1 MKLMLPVFDSYLM
14 CKIYFHQLT
23 FKLLWRLAKYLTS
36 MKMKDLNDRVH
47 TSTPKILVN
56 GAGITGCTLALYLA
70 QKGHKVE
77 VFEKRDNLIN
87 SYESKRRT
95 VGMSL
100 SERGIFTLKDLGI
113 FDDYTSTLAPVYGR
127 AVHLKDG
134 NNYFQEYGK
143 LKEVV
148 YTINRK
154 DYNNFLIDK
163 CTETGLVTF
172 NFNHSLD
179 AVNFSA
185 KNVLFNA
192 ATPSKRIESYDYLFG
207 ADGVFSPVRSQ
218 LQRQELV
225 ESTIEDMGIYFKEI
239 YIPPINGEYA
249 LDPNYCHFW
258 NVSDILFAAFP
269 DGRKGFNGTLFYPKN
284 CEFDK
289 LKDSYEQFKYIE
301 QNSHFLDCIDP
312 EYFLEQFAE
321 NPVSE
326 IFGNNCEQW
335 NYQDSVLLL
344 GDSCHAMPP
353 FYGMG
358 MNTCMETV
366 RLFSE
371 LIDAQNGD
379 ISESILKFTSLRKP
393 DADSMVKM
401 AKINYHNL
409 KSCSNQDYDL
419 KWKKEKEIMMNN
431 DDYESEYFKI
441 AFTNKQFRNIIQEQY
456 KNTPVSI

>member
-1 MKLMLPVFDSYLM
+1 
-14 CKIYFHQLT
+14 
-23 FKLLWRLAKYLTS
+23 
-36 MKMKDLNDRVH
+36 MKDLKDSLH
-47 TSTPKILVN
+47 KTTPKIIIN

-70 QKGHKVE
+70 KKGHKVE
-77 VFEKRDNLIN
+77 VFEKRDNQKN
-87 SYESKRRT
+87 SFESKRRT

-100 SERGIFTLKDLGI
+100 SERGIYTLKDLGI
-113 FDDYTSTLAPVYGR
+113 FYDYNSTLAPVYGR

-192 ATPSKRIESYDYLFG
+192 TSKSKKIVNYDYLFG

-218 LQRQELV
+218 MQRQNLV
-225 ESTIEDMGIYFKEI
+225 YSEVEEMGIFFKEI
-239 YIPPINGEYA
+239 YIPPKNGDYV

-258 NVSDILFAAFP
+258 NVSELLFAAFP
-269 DGRKGFNGTLFYPKN
+269 DGKNGFNGTLFYPKN
-284 CEFDK
+284 CEFDL
-289 LKDSYEQFKYIE
+289 LKDSYEQFNFIKK
-301 QNSHFLDCIDP
+301 NCHFLNCMEP
-312 EYFLEQFAE
+312 GYFLEQFVG

-344 GDSCHAMPP
+344 GDACHAMPP

-379 ISESILKFTSLRKP
+379 ISQAILKFTSLRKP
-393 DADSMVKM
+393 DAECMVKM

-409 KSCSNQDYDL
+409 KACSSMDYDM
-419 KWKKEKEIMMNN
+419 KWKKEKESMMNN
-431 DDYESEYFKI
+431 DSYESEYFKI

-456 KNTPVSI
+456 INTKVSI